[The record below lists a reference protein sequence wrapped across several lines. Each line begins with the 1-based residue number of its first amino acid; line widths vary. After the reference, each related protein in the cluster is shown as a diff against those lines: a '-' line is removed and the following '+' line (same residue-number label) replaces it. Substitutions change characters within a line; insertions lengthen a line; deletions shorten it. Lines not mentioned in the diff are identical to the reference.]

1 MDIPAQVQAAADKS
15 DEIMRQLSG
24 DQEGGEGGER
34 TTVPETS
41 TAGTDL
47 LADGHDAG
55 TSKQS
60 TTERPEDFGRDDSIQ
75 QENESLARLNRS
87 LDNENRHLKIKC
99 SGLEREVSEL
109 KERITELESGAANNV
124 SGSGDGL
131 ELTDDERA
139 VLEEEGLSEEAIKI
153 LMKRATSQKNPKIGE
168 LEQKVDT
175 IVKSTEE
182 MARERFFNELK
193 TVVPEW
199 ETINTES
206 GFLEMMNELVPY
218 QTYTF
223 QDLLDHANSRND
235 SATVARI
242 FSDYKA
248 KRTTAAPGQQEPR
261 RKSLND
267 IVEPTQSKTV
277 IQPKPQDGVKWNGE
291 EIRKFYDE
299 IQRNP
304 GKYTREQIAEI
315 EAKHIFRA

>member
-24 DQEGGEGGER
+24 DQEGGDVS
-34 TTVPETS
+34 TNTETS
-41 TAGTDL
+41 TDGTDPG
-47 LADGHDAG
+47 ADGHDAG
-55 TSKQS
+55 TSTQS
-60 TTERPEDFGRDDSIQ
+60 TTERPEDFGRDDSIR
-75 QENESLARLNRS
+75 QENESLSRLNRS

-99 SGLEREVSEL
+99 SGLEREVAEL

-131 ELTDDERA
+131 DLTDEERA
-139 VLEEEGLSEEAIKI
+139 VLEEEGLSEDAIKI
-153 LMKRATSQKNPKIGE
+153 LMKRATSQKNQKIGE

-193 TVVPEW
+193 AVVPDW
-199 ETINTES
+199 EAVNSEN
-206 GFLEMMNELVPY
+206 GFLEMMNEMVPY

-248 KRTTAAPGQQEPR
+248 KRMTAAPGQQEPR

-267 IVEPTQSKTV
+267 IIEPTQSKTV
-277 IQPKPQDGVKWNGE
+277 VQPKPQDGVKWDSK
-291 EIRKFYDE
+291 EISKFYDE
-299 IQRNP
+299 VRRYP
-304 GKYTREQIAEI
+304 GKYTQEQIAEI

>member
-24 DQEGGEGGER
+24 DQEGGDVS
-34 TTVPETS
+34 TNTETS
-41 TAGTDL
+41 TDGTDPW
-47 LADGHDAG
+47 ADGHDAG
-55 TSKQS
+55 TSTQS
-60 TTERPEDFGRDDSIQ
+60 TTERPEDFGRDDSIR
-75 QENESLARLNRS
+75 QENESLSRLNRS

-99 SGLEREVSEL
+99 SGLEREVVEL

-131 ELTDDERA
+131 DLTDEERA
-139 VLEEEGLSEEAIKI
+139 VLEEEGLSEDAIKI

-193 TVVPEW
+193 AVVPDW
-199 ETINTES
+199 EAVNSEN
-206 GFLEMMNELVPY
+206 GFLEMMNEMVPY

-248 KRTTAAPGQQEPR
+248 KRMTAAPGQQDHR

-267 IVEPTQSKTV
+267 IIEPTQSKTV
-277 IQPKPQDGVKWNGE
+277 VQPKPQDGVKWDSK
-291 EIRKFYDE
+291 EISKFYDE
-299 IQRNP
+299 VRRYP
-304 GKYTREQIAEI
+304 GKYTQEQIAEI

>member
-24 DQEGGEGGER
+24 DQEGGDVS
-34 TTVPETS
+34 TNTETS
-41 TAGTDL
+41 TDGTDPG
-47 LADGHDAG
+47 ADGHDAG
-55 TSKQS
+55 TSTQS
-60 TTERPEDFGRDDSIQ
+60 TTERPEDFGRDDSIR
-75 QENESLARLNRS
+75 QENESLSRLNRS

-99 SGLEREVSEL
+99 SGLEREVVEL

-124 SGSGDGL
+124 SGSGEGL
-131 ELTDDERA
+131 DLTDEERA
-139 VLEEEGLSEEAIKI
+139 VLEEEGLSEDAIKI

-193 TVVPEW
+193 AVVPDW
-199 ETINTES
+199 EAVNSES
-206 GFLEMMNELVPY
+206 GFLEMMEEKVPY

-248 KRTTAAPGQQEPR
+248 KRMTAAPGQQDHR

-267 IVEPTQSKTV
+267 IIEPTQSKTV
-277 IQPKPQDGVKWNGE
+277 VQPKPQDGVKWDSK
-291 EIRKFYDE
+291 EISKFYDE
-299 IQRNP
+299 VRRYP
-304 GKYTREQIAEI
+304 GKYTQEQIAEI

>member
-55 TSKQS
+55 TGKQS
-60 TTERPEDFGRDDSIQ
+60 TTERPEDFGRDDSIR

-99 SGLEREVSEL
+99 SGLEREVAEL

-124 SGSGDGL
+124 SGSGEGL
-131 ELTDDERA
+131 DLTDEERA
-139 VLEEEGLSEEAIKI
+139 VLEEEGLSEDAIKI

-193 TVVPEW
+193 AVVPEW
-199 ETINTES
+199 ETINAES

-248 KRTTAAPGQQEPR
+248 KRTTAAPGQQDHR
-261 RKSLND
+261 RKSLSD
-267 IVEPTQSKTV
+267 IIEPTQSKTV
-277 IQPKPQDGVKWNGE
+277 VQPKPQDGVKWDSK
-291 EIRKFYDE
+291 EISKFYDE
-299 IQRNP
+299 VRRYP
-304 GKYTREQIAEI
+304 GKYTQEQIAEI

>member
-24 DQEGGEGGER
+24 DQEGGDVS
-34 TTVPETS
+34 TNTETS
-41 TAGTDL
+41 TDGTGPG
-47 LADGHDAG
+47 ADGHDAG
-55 TSKQS
+55 TNTQS
-60 TTERPEDFGRDDSIQ
+60 TTERPEDFGRDDSIR

-99 SGLEREVSEL
+99 SGLEREVVEL

-124 SGSGDGL
+124 SGSGEGL
-131 ELTDDERA
+131 DLTDEERA
-139 VLEEEGLSEEAIKI
+139 VLEEEGLSEDAIKI

-193 TVVPEW
+193 AVVPEW
-199 ETINTES
+199 ETINAES

-248 KRTTAAPGQQEPR
+248 KRMTATPGQQDHR

-267 IVEPTQSKTV
+267 IIEPTQSKTV
-277 IQPKPQDGVKWNGE
+277 VQPKPQDGVKWDSK
-291 EIRKFYDE
+291 EISKFYDE
-299 IQRNP
+299 VRRYP
-304 GKYTREQIAEI
+304 GKYTQEQIAEI